1 MLCGPAAWVTCK
13 ARDLGLIP
21 GLGRSPGE
29 GKGYPLQYSDLENSM
44 DCIVRGGRKESD
56 TTERFSL
63 SLMRMIPI
71 LWMRKLRHQAGKQL
85 AQSHTGSSE

>member
-1 MLCGPAAWVTCK
+1 
-13 ARDLGLIP
+13 
-21 GLGRSPGE
+21 
-29 GKGYPLQYSDLENSM
+29 M